1 VNLTILQHVVNYFIC
16 KLKGLLM
23 KKMLSVAAV
32 IATGLFSTQ
41 AAAADMECYVD
52 TQAYDQYSKGHCFA
66 LIYGAS
72 SATAVFRIA
81 GANKPI
87 SSVIWG
93 DKASS
98 CGTSGTSCSF
108 TIRPFRP
115 YKATAT
121 ILYQDGTW
129 EATSATASF
138 EDGR

>member
-1 VNLTILQHVVNYFIC
+1 MFKFVSTSV
-16 KLKGLLM
+16 LLA
-23 KKMLSVAAV
+23 SS
-32 IATGLFSTQ
+32 LFASQ
-41 AAAADMECYVD
+41 AFSANMECYVD
-52 TQAYDQYSKGHCFA
+52 TQAYDQYTPGHCEA
-66 LIYGAS
+66 LIYGAR

-108 TIRPFRP
+108 IIRPFRVN
-115 YKATAT
+115 KATAT

-129 EATSATASF
+129 EAASATASF